1 MFWSNKNAHAR
12 SSYPVASNSGL
23 PLYNFNKYIA
33 NILKAFVKYENNNA
47 KNSIT
52 FSSYIRDVP
61 IEDDEIMVS
70 SDVTSLYTKIPIID
84 KLSIIKDHVNNDDQ
98 FIKKMAI
105 SQDKFLDLVH
115 VVLTTTWYTFNVQY
129 YQQTD
134 GVAMGGPTS
143 STTAEIYMHAHER
156 TAVTTALH
164 PPEFWE
170 LIY

>member
-12 SSYPVASNSGL
+12 SSYPIASNSGS

-70 SDVTSLYTKIPIID
+70 FDVTSLYSSIPIIHT
-84 KLSIIKDHVNNDDQ
+84 LNIIKDYVNNDDQ
-98 FIKKMAI
+98 FARKMAI
-105 SQDKFLDLVH
+105 
-115 VVLTTTWYTFNVQY
+115 
-129 YQQTD
+129 
-134 GVAMGGPTS
+134 P
-143 STTAEIYMHAHER
+143 
-156 TAVTTALH
+156 
-164 PPEFWE
+164 
-170 LIY
+170 